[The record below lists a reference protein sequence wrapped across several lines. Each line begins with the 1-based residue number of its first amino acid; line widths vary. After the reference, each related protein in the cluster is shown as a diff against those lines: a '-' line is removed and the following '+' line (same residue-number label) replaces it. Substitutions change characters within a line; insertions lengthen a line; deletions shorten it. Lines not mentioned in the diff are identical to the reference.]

1 MKLATIPGSLFLE
14 KCPDVGNNRVAISN
28 LRLIFRYCV

>member
-1 MKLATIPGSLFLE
+1 MNLATIPGSLFLE

-28 LRLIFRYCV
+28 LRFIFRYYV